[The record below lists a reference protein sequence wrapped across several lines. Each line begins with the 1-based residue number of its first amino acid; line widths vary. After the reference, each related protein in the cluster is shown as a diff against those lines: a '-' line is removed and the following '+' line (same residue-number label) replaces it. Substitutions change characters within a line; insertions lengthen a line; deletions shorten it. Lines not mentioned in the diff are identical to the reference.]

1 MLNGLRNYERALLI
15 FIDLSPSMAN
25 TLDILLELMKTNPNY
40 AETVYQTCSSCV
52 YNSTGDANGTRMPGH
67 PKCDPCR
74 RYSNWAK
81 KTSRIDVIG
90 QNGND
95 GGHYKKGLTD
105 AEVTHIAA
113 NLLKRPTHYSGWD
126 VARFADQRKY
136 DLYQFNILKYIDR
149 HELKDGKKDLLK
161 ALDYLQE
168 YINVRY
174 PEEK

>member
-1 MLNGLRNYERALLI
+1 
-15 FIDLSPSMAN
+15 
-25 TLDILLELMKTNPNY
+25 MKTNPNY

-95 GGHYKKGLTD
+95 GAAYNINPKSIEEALREAGKNPKTWEDFINPVFTRPAHY
-105 AEVTHIAA
+105 
-113 NLLKRPTHYSGWD
+113 NGWD
-126 VARFADQRKY
+126 VARFADGRKY
-136 DLYQFNILKYIDR
+136 DLYQFNIVKYIDR
-149 HELKDGKKDLLK
+149 HERKDGKKDLLK

-174 PEEK
+174 PEGK